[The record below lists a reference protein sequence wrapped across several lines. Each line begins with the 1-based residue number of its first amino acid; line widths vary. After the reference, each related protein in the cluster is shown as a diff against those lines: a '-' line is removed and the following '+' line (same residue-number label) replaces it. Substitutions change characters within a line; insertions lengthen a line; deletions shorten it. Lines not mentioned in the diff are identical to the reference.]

1 MDSKII
7 ETATLVILHS
17 GNARALVSKALEAA
31 YDGDLSEAQK
41 KIKKA
46 EEEISTAH
54 KVQTEVIQSEARG
67 QGLEFSLLMTHAQDS
82 LMVTMSEINM
92 AKQMLKLYKKLYS

>member
-31 YDGDLSEAQK
+31 YDGDLNEAQK

-46 EEEISTAH
+46 EEEIGTAH
-54 KVQTEVIQSEARG
+54 RVQTEVIQSEARG

-92 AKQMLKLYKKLYS
+92 AKQMLKLYNKLYS

>member
-31 YDGDLSEAQK
+31 YNEDLNEAQK

-92 AKQMLKLYKKLYS
+92 AKQMLKMYKKLYS

>member
-17 GNARALVSKALEAA
+17 GNARALVCKALEAA
-31 YDGDLSEAQK
+31 YNEDLDEAQK

-46 EEEISTAH
+46 EEEIGAAH
-54 KVQTEVIQSEARG
+54 RVQTEVIQSEARG

-92 AKQMLKLYKKLYS
+92 AKQILKLYEKLYS

>member
-31 YDGDLSEAQK
+31 YNEDLNEAQK

>member
-31 YDGDLSEAQK
+31 YDNDLDEAYK

-46 EEEISTAH
+46 QEEISTAH
-54 KVQTEVIQSEARG
+54 QVQTEVIQSEARG

-92 AKQMLKLYKKLYS
+92 AKQMLKLYEKLYS